1 MAGSTQSRS
10 HTDENSRCD
19 ARHSSLERP
28 VHEREEGHEPVL
40 LDDVD
45 QSDLQSV
52 QGLGVIDEPKLEP
65 ARILGVVH
73 KAPLETLEVAL
84 HDVRRSELDA
94 FEIRVKR
101 ERFTG
106 VSPASAG
113 RASATIVALRT
124 IVRKSFIGL
133 TLLA

>member
-28 VHEREEGHEPVL
+28 VQEREEGHKPVL

-45 QSDLQSV
+45 ESDLQAVHSA
-52 QGLGVIDEPKLEP
+52 GVVHEPELES
-65 ARILGVVH
+65 ARMLGVVH
-73 KAPLETLEVAL
+73 EAPLETLEVAL

-101 ERFTG
+101 ERLTG

-113 RASATIVALRT
+113 RASAIIVALRT